1 MTLSSSMSM
10 LSPVVDTSWKV
21 SVTVSPSATNVAL
34 LVAEPALLLTVT
46 VYAPAFAD
54 CALATV

>member
-1 MTLSSSMSM
+1 LGAHR
-10 LSPVVDTSWKV
+10 LHG
-21 SVTVSPSATNVAL
+21 TVAAGL